1 MSWWTKTNEGV
12 RLSIR
17 VAPRASRTEVAGL
30 HGTALKIRLQ
40 APPVDGAANEALIR
54 FLADELDV
62 SRSAI
67 SIESG
72 QSGRNKILL
81 IRGFAE
87 TLRLEQL
94 EAP

>member
-1 MSWWTKTNEGV
+1 M
-12 RLSIR
+12 SIR

-72 QSGRNKILL
+72 QSGRNKVLL

-87 TLRLEQL
+87 TLGLEQL